1 MTTTAEIWELLEPYL
16 AAERL
21 DLDDIELTGSGSGR
35 VLRIAI
41 DGANLDIER
50 LSALSRSISRKLDN
64 ETSIDGSY
72 RLEVTTPGLERKL
85 RRPDQFARA
94 IGREIVAK
102 VEAADSKRTVR
113 GILAAA
119 SNDSFSVDVDDQTEI
134 FRYQDLVKANTVFR
148 WEKAPKPGH

>member
-41 DGANLDIER
+41 DGEKLDIER

-113 GILAAA
+113 GILADA
-119 SNDSFSVDVDDQTEI
+119 SKDSFSVDVDDQTEV
-134 FRYQDLVKANTVFR
+134 FRYEDLVKANTVFR
-148 WEKAPKPGH
+148 WEKSPKPGH